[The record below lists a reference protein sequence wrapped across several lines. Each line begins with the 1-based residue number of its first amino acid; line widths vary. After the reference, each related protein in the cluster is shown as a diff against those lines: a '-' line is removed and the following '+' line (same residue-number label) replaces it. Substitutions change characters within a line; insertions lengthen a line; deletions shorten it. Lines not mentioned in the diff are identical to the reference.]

1 MKVTPALFIPPNW
14 GKMRGNHKPVNAQ
27 TAYISVGSNLGR
39 KLENC
44 RKAIVALTSSRNCRL
59 LNQSPVYQTEPV
71 DYQDQDW
78 FVNYV
83 VQIET
88 MLDPF
93 SLLETLK
100 SIERDAG
107 RQTDTVRFG
116 PRVIDLDI
124 ILYESMVVRTSRL
137 VIPHARMH
145 KRHFVLRPICDID
158 PDIIHPVFQRTMRSL
173 LENLDTT
180 GQRITEYK

>member
-1 MKVTPALFIPPNW
+1 VETI
-14 GKMRGNHKPVNAQ
+14 KPVDVQ

-44 RKAIVALTSSRNCRL
+44 CKAIAVLTSSRNCRL
-59 LNQSPVYQTEPV
+59 IDQSPVYQTEPV

-78 FVNYV
+78 FVNCV

-88 MLDPF
+88 ILDPF

-107 RQTDTVRFG
+107 RKTDTVRFG

-124 ILYESMVVRTSRL
+124 ILYEAMVVRTNHL
-137 VIPHARMH
+137 EIPHPRMH
-145 KRHFVLRPICDID
+145 KRHFVLKPICDID
-158 PDIIHPVFQRTMRSL
+158 PDIIHPVFQRTMQSL